1 MEWRRG
7 PSPGVTTGSAWAVRG
22 HQALITDWA
31 QALSTLSSSQ
41 PPPVPPAA
49 DSAQQTCEWL
59 WKVLSVSVYFLFQTL
74 GILTFIIQSLFMAP
88 IRKNKFIYTDFIFNK
103 EIRHHFSVHTKLTAM
118 ETAQPRL
125 CRNRTVDEGGEH
137 KSGWGRDPMGS
148 SDRSP
153 HLLTLC

>member
-1 MEWRRG
+1 
-7 PSPGVTTGSAWAVRG
+7 
-22 HQALITDWA
+22 
-31 QALSTLSSSQ
+31 
-41 PPPVPPAA
+41 
-49 DSAQQTCEWL
+49 
-59 WKVLSVSVYFLFQTL
+59 
-74 GILTFIIQSLFMAP
+74 MAP

-125 CRNRTVDEGGEH
+125 CRNRTVDEGEEH